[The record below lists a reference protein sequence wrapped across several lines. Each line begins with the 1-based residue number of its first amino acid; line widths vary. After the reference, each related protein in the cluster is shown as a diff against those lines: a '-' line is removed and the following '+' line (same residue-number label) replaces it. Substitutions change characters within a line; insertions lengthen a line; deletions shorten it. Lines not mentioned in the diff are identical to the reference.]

1 MTYCHT
7 TAQLNRYL
15 DELEILAQRDFA
27 MQTIREEVEQDIRG
41 GDGCRYFDPKLLAY
55 CKADLDTVR
64 ERAEL
69 TEAYGRIAD
78 WYADTDSERTR
89 ERLGAAYTRLLER
102 KLEEVVEE
110 VTSAIFYHGG
120 GM

>member
-7 TAQLNRYL
+7 TAQLNRHL
-15 DELEILAQRDFA
+15 DEIDLLEQREFA
-27 MQTIREEVEQDIRG
+27 IQTIREEVEREIMG
-41 GDGCRYFDPKLLAY
+41 GGCRYFDPKLVAY
-55 CKADLDTVR
+55 RVVDLNTVR

-69 TEAYGRIAD
+69 TEEYGRIAD

-89 ERLGAAYTRLLER
+89 QRLGAAYIRLLER
-102 KLEEVVEE
+102 KCDELVEE
-110 VTSAIFYHGG
+110 VTNAIFYHGG

>member
-7 TAQLNRYL
+7 TSQLNRYL
-15 DELEILAQRDFA
+15 DELEIMAQRDFA
-27 MQTIREEVEQDIRG
+27 MQTIREEVEQDIRE
-41 GDGCRYFDPKLLAY
+41 GDGCRYFDPKLMAY
-55 CKADLDTVR
+55 RKVDLDTVR

-78 WYADTDSERTR
+78 WYADAGDVRTR
-89 ERLGAAYTRLLER
+89 ERLGEAYTRLLER
-102 KLEEVVEE
+102 KLMELVEE
-110 VTSAIFYHGG
+110 VTEAIFYHGG